1 MRRQYVQEHETGGD
15 QSPLR
20 HVIGKEMKPR
30 TQQRQGFADVRRQV
44 PAKAAEL
51 GIAVA
56 QQILAEKIGI
66 AVGSMRIDQREVR
79 QDDDVHD
86 RARIVQPVRLARR
99 QQHLAALRLHL
110 VHAIVEY
117 RLHQRVANAK
127 VILHRMMVALPR
139 RRRDLAQ
146 RHAFDPALCEQNL
159 SREDQPRLG
168 VVAAHRALADL
179 HRCHGV
185 RSEEHTSELQSLM
198 RISYAVFCLKKKKYT
213 KQQKTSIPTYKENKS
228 NI

>member
-66 AVGSMRIDQREVR
+66 AVVSMRIAQLELR
-79 QDDDVHD
+79 Q
-86 RARIVQPVRLARR
+86 
-99 QQHLAALRLHL
+99 
-110 VHAIVEY
+110 
-117 RLHQRVANAK
+117 
-127 VILHRMMVALPR
+127 
-139 RRRDLAQ
+139 
-146 RHAFDPALCEQNL
+146 
-159 SREDQPRLG
+159 ED
-168 VVAAHRALADL
+168 
-179 HRCHGV
+179 
-185 RSEEHTSELQSLM
+185 RSEE
-198 RISYAVFCLKKKKYT
+198 RRGG
-213 KQQKTSIPTYKENKS
+213 KECVSTCKS
-228 NI
+228 RWSPD